1 MSNIITDGIAITSI
15 IVTLAI
21 IAVLVS
27 WILRKI
33 KPFSQMP
40 AQLMNTVVS
49 IALCVAGYFAYCVY
63 AGIPVIWYLVGDALI
78 TGLLVA
84 LIAICGQDMFER
96 RHNK

>member
-21 IAVLVS
+21 IAALVS

-33 KPFSQMP
+33 KLFSQMS
-40 AQLMNTVVS
+40 AQLMNTIVS